1 MSNFFRRFISQFKEY
16 FLLVILIVISLALLS
31 RNDKP
36 EIKRIRAFA
45 FGSFAVVNNFI
56 NYFTGIFKT
65 DSSYD
70 QLKEENARLML
81 EINRLRKQGIE
92 NRNLRAMLSI
102 TDTSQYNLIA
112 ADVISKLVNKIRGSF
127 ILNKGF
133 KNGVRVGMPVVS
145 PDGLVGIISDVTENF
160 SVTKT
165 LYNSSLNIA
174 ATVQNVNVD
183 GVLSW
188 NGKELI
194 IKNIPT
200 TYEINVGERV
210 ETSDFSTLLPPNI
223 PVGVIDKKESLA
235 LGLLHTIYVKPY
247 ADIRS
252 ASSLFILTIVPSKQ
266 INHLEMNLMK

>member
-1 MSNFFRRFISQFKEY
+1 
-16 FLLVILIVISLALLS
+16 LLS
-31 RNDKP
+31 GNDKP

-65 DSSYD
+65 DPSYD

-92 NRNLRAMLSI
+92 NKNLRTMLSI

-112 ADVISKLVNKIRGSF
+112 ADVISKLVNKIQGSF

-133 KNGVRVGMPVVS
+133 KNGVQVGMPVVS

-174 ATVQNVNVD
+174 ASVQNINVD

-200 TYEINVGERV
+200 TYEINVGGRV
-210 ETSDFSTLLPPNI
+210 ETSDFSTLFPPNI

-252 ASSLFILTIVPSKQ
+252 ASNLFILMIVPSKQ

>member
-1 MSNFFRRFISQFKEY
+1 MSNFLRRFISQFKEY

-56 NYFTGIFKT
+56 NHFTGIFKS